1 MQKIKGILGLL
12 FATVIWG
19 SAFVAQSAGM
29 DKIGPFTFQAIRCFL
44 AVVALFLL
52 TLPGLRNS
60 REFARKWAD
69 PKLWL
74 AGFICGCALMVAASL
89 QQVALLYTDA
99 GKAGFITAMYII
111 FVPILGIFL
120 RKRPPFTA
128 WIGTGV
134 AAVGMYLLCGTGLHG
149 FNAGDLMLIG
159 SAVSFAVQIT
169 FIDRFAPNADP
180 IRLNCVQALVVSV
193 FSGIIMFL
201 WEEPN
206 FGDICDAWLPLCYAG
221 VLSMGLAYTLQI
233 VGQKHLSPTPAAL
246 IMSLES
252 VFAAISSAWILGE
265 RMKPTELIGCSLVF
279 AAILISQ
286 IPIPQRKKQFV

>member
-1 MQKIKGILGLL
+1 MQKVKGVLGLL
-12 FATVIWG
+12 LATVIWG
-19 SAFVAQSAGM
+19 GAFVAQSAGM

-52 TLPGLRNS
+52 TLPQLCKP
-60 REFARKWAD
+60 REFVKKWAD

-74 AGFICGCALMVAASL
+74 SGFICGCALMVSVSL

-111 FVPILGIFL
+111 IVPLLGIFL

-128 WIGTGV
+128 WVGTGV
-134 AAVGMYLLCGTGLHG
+134 AAVGMYLLCGTNLHG
-149 FNAGDLMLIG
+149 FNQGDAMLIG
-159 SAVSFAVQIT
+159 CAFFFAVQIT
-169 FIDRFAPNADP
+169 LIDRFAPDADP
-180 IRLNCVQALVVSV
+180 LRLNCVQALVVSV

-206 FGDICDAWLPLCYAG
+206 FGYICDAWLPLGYAG
-221 VLSMGLAYTLQI
+221 VLSMGMAYTLQI

-252 VFAAISSAWILGE
+252 VFAAISSAWLLGE
-265 RMKPTELIGCSLVF
+265 RMKPAELAGCALVF
-279 AAILISQ
+279 AAIILSQ
-286 IPIPQRKKQFV
+286 IPIPQRKKQSV